1 MTPFTIAQPQ
11 LAAMLG
17 ISIEEA
23 RTRRQKFL
31 AEGEDW
37 IRDGNR
43 VLISD
48 AGLKKIRASL
58 TLPALAEA
66 AKKTAAVEPHP
77 EQKTPRRVIL
87 LPDSP
92 PPPPGPAD
100 VKELV
105 VYRTV
110 LNGSI
115 LEAHRAGT
123 DPADR
128 RNIMRVRVRSSEN
141 FTRGM
146 VLAVRLVQAPDF
158 YEFTGRLPRW
168 KGKY

>member
-31 AEGEDW
+31 TEGGDW

-66 AKKTAAVEPHP
+66 AKKTAAVEPQP

-87 LPDSP
+87 LPDSA
-92 PPPPGPAD
+92 PGAAD